1 MELDGLELMEIER
14 NLFVGNK
21 RKALKLNVI
30 GIIGHFDEEE
40 IKGGKANINGKKWR
54 KTKKEKK
61 WIIGHLEEAEEETE
75 EFEK

>member
-40 IKGGKANINGKKWR
+40 MKGGKANINGKNEER
-54 KTKKEKK
+54 LKKKRNE
-61 WIIGHLEEAEEETE
+61 
-75 EFEK
+75 

>member
-1 MELDGLELMEIER
+1 MYWRVKVELDGLELMEIER

-40 IKGGKANINGKKWR
+40 MKGGKANINGKNEER
-54 KTKKEKK
+54 LKKKRNE
-61 WIIGHLEEAEEETE
+61 
-75 EFEK
+75 

>member
-21 RKALKLNVI
+21 RKTLKLNVI

-40 IKGGKANINGKKWR
+40 MKGGKVNINGKNGERLTR
-54 KTKKEKK
+54 KRNE
-61 WIIGHLEEAEEETE
+61 
-75 EFEK
+75 